1 MRWGIKKP
9 HNRVDRIC
17 TVYALYIIIFCI
29 KSQEHFCKP
38 ADFQGF
44 YKLISSP
51 YTNKYLVPRRK
62 TNAPFSFIPTSSA
75 ISP

>member
-17 TVYALYIIIFCI
+17 AVYVLHIIIFCI
-29 KSQEHFCKP
+29 KSQEPFCKP

>member
-17 TVYALYIIIFCI
+17 AVYVLYIIIFSI
-29 KSQEHFCKP
+29 KSQEPFCKT
-38 ADFQGF
+38 AEFQDF

-51 YTNKYLVPRRK
+51 YTSKYRLPLRK
-62 TNAPFSFIPTSSA
+62 TNAPFSFIPISSA

>member
-17 TVYALYIIIFCI
+17 AVYALNTIIFCI
-29 KSQEHFCKP
+29 KSQGHFYKT
-38 ADFQGF
+38 AELQGF
-44 YKLISSP
+44 YILISSP
-51 YTNKYLVPRRK
+51 YTNKYREPRRK

-75 ISP
+75 VSP